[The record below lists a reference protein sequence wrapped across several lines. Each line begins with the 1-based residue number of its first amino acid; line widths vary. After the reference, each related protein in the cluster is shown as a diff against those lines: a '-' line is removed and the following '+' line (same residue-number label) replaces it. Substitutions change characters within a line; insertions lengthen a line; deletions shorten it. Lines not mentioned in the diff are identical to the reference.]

1 MRVTQGMLTGNMLKN
16 IHQNYQRLGKIQ
28 DQLSTGKKITKLS
41 DDPVIA
47 VKGMNYRTDLVEVE
61 QYERNLSEVYN
72 WLENSEDVL
81 EKSNDVLQ
89 RVRELVVQASNDT
102 YDENQRN
109 SIAKE
114 VEQLKEQLINLANT
128 NVGGKYLFNGT
139 NTQEERITGG
149 VVNSTQNVGPV
160 MLEISKGI
168 SVQANV
174 SPDNLFNDK
183 LFNDINSLIIDLKN
197 PIANNQSFQDDLA
210 KLDNLLGAFNDER
223 SELGAKYNRVEL
235 VEYRLA
241 EQVVSTKK
249 MISDNEDIEYEK
261 TILDLKIQESIH
273 RAALDTGARII
284 QPTLMD
290 FLR

>member
-28 DQLSTGKKITKLS
+28 DQLSTGKKISKLS

-72 WLENSEDVL
+72 WITNSEDAL
-81 EKSNDVLQ
+81 EKSTDVLQ

-102 YDENQRN
+102 YDEKQRN

-114 VEQLKEQLINLANT
+114 VEQLKEQLISLGNT
-128 NVGGKYLFNGT
+128 NIGGKYLFNGT
-139 NTQEERITGG
+139 NTQEERIVNGG
-149 VVNSTQNVGPV
+149 INPTTNAGPV

-168 SVQANV
+168 SVQVNV
-174 SPDNLFNDK
+174 PPDNLFNDK
-183 LFNDINSLIIDLKN
+183 LLGDINSLIANLKDPN
-197 PIANNQSFQDDLA
+197 ASNQSFQVDLA
-210 KLDNLLGAFNDER
+210 NMDNLLGEFNNER

-235 VEYRLA
+235 VENRLA
-241 EQVVSTKK
+241 EQVISTKK

-261 TILDLKIQESIH
+261 AILDLKIQESIH

>member
-1 MRVTQGMLTGNMLKN
+1 MLKN
-16 IHQNYQRLGKIQ
+16 IHQNYQRLGQIQ

-47 VKGMNYRTDLVEVE
+47 VKGMNYRTNLVEVE

-72 WLENSEDVL
+72 WIENSEDAL
-81 EKSNDVLQ
+81 EKSTDVLQ

-102 YDENQRN
+102 YDKNQRN
-109 SIAKE
+109 SIAQE

-149 VVNSTQNVGPV
+149 VVNPTQNVGPV

-168 SVQANV
+168 NVQVNV
-174 SPDNLFNDK
+174 SPDNLFNNN
-183 LFNDINSLIIDLKN
+183 LLGDINNLIADLKDPN
-197 PIANNQSFQDDLA
+197 ANNQSFQDDLSNM
-210 KLDNLLGAFNDER
+210 DRLLGAFNDER

-235 VEYRLA
+235 VEYRLS
-241 EQVVSTKK
+241 EQIVSTKK

-261 TILDLKIQESIH
+261 AILDLKIQESIH